1 MVLKFGEGRRGK
13 GGNVLEGD
21 SNLKKPVQNK
31 TKGQLSVKV
40 RSKGKKEELRKEL
53 LEEMW
58 HF

>member
-1 MVLKFGEGRRGK
+1 MVKFGERRRGK
-13 GGNVLEGD
+13 RGNVSEGD
-21 SNLKKPVQNK
+21 GHLKKPVQNK

-40 RSKGKKEELRKEL
+40 RSKGKKEEWGKGL